1 MKVLRLAIREAKES
15 IDPEKERIIF
25 TFPLASMLLVIA
37 PESTL
42 SLTRYPS
49 ILVADAM
56 SPEKPWIRIAS
67 PMMDATVSKAP
78 ERVLKVLMFPFK
90 EGAVVISPE
99 RERFS

>member
-1 MKVLRLAIREAKES
+1 
-15 IDPEKERIIF
+15 
-25 TFPLASMLLVIA
+25 MLLVIA

-56 SPEKPWIRIAS
+56 SPEKPRIRIAS

-78 ERVLKVLMFPFK
+78 ERVLKVLMFPVK
-90 EGAVVISPE
+90 EGAVVTSPE